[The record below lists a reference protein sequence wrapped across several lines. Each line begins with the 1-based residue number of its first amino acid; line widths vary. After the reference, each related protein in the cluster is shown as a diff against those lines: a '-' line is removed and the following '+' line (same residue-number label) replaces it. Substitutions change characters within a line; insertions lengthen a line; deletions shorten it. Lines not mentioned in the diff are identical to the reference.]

1 MGRIFFSYCW
11 AQEALVT
18 EVANSLGRDFVT
30 QDKYNFEEGNKLET
44 EMKSKIESSDM
55 FVLFLSKDSISS
67 PNVQLELD
75 FVLRLVVSDK
85 ILFCPILI
93 DDNFDISSDLKDY
106 EWIKKYLLTFTTN
119 VPRIKRTIKQKIR
132 CLWNNKFGTKTR
144 FFKGRLLDKKE
155 ITRDYFY
162 SVDGTRRAVI
172 VSGIPNIGRKS
183 LLIDTLLT
191 SIDTSLDSNYEP
203 ISISLNDT
211 DSIDIVIEQLG
222 EYSSLDNIN
231 SRLSQG
237 DYIKLLV
244 DILNSMQQEN
254 QRILVDDK
262 KCIVQSNG
270 RLVDW
275 FIDVIKHPDLVSYT
289 YFLIASEISIA
300 PDVVRKYMQIQ
311 TYRLNPLTKEDMHT
325 IFTSYA
331 KERNVS
337 CTSEDSKFFVESFNG
352 YPQLILN
359 VVDDIAK
366 SGLDLA
372 KKWLYNNLKIY
383 DSTNRELLDNLKED
397 SGLYNLVLTLSRFE
411 YLSYDVMCELLP
423 DIDITEKLEK
433 LYYWSLSENF
443 GGQYYRLNK
452 SLTDYINRNR
462 IPLNPDIKQRIVKLG
477 EESLKNLD
485 TNYLDLSEKLFI
497 IKEKIRKNP
506 GTVSLD
512 LLLPSFALKVIIELY
527 QKKDY
532 PNVLTL
538 ALRLLNDPNNAVY
551 DSVKRSVNYWLCLAA
566 ARDAK
571 SRSDSIKVF
580 NDHVDYF
587 YNINGNNATFFF
599 LKGFFERCKGNY
611 LSAKKW
617 YENSLKCHKDSE
629 IKKYQAKVH
638 HELALVYM
646 KLEDPRALDFAR
658 GNFESAKDNAY
669 HIETYFRCLVR
680 SKLPNVQI
688 LDDLLQRMRFSHDIY
703 KDVILETFEAEYD
716 YYIKNDYIKAVSS
729 LKQII
734 KNYPQTIQYPIDALK
749 HINKCENS
757 KGKKQIELDQ
767 FLKNNK
773 EIETDIYR
781 FDD

>member
-1 MGRIFFSYCW
+1 MGKIFFSYSW
-11 AQEALVT
+11 AQETLVT
-18 EVANSLGRDFVT
+18 EVANSLGRDFVI
-30 QDKYNFEEGNKLET
+30 QDKYNFEEGNKLDD
-44 EMKSKIESSDM
+44 EMKNKIKSADM
-55 FVLFLSKDSISS
+55 FVLFLSKDSIMSR
-67 PNVQLELD
+67 NVQLELD
-75 FVLRLVVSDK
+75 YVLRLVASK
-85 ILFCPILI
+85 SIIFCPILI
-93 DDNFDISSDLKDY
+93 DDTFDISSDLKDY
-106 EWIKKYLLTFTTN
+106 EWIKEYLLTFTTN
-119 VPRIKRTIKQKIR
+119 VPRIKRVIKHKIR
-132 CLWNNKFGTKTR
+132 SLWCEKLGSKAR
-144 FFKGRLLDKKE
+144 FFKGRLLEKNE
-155 ITRDYFY
+155 ITRDYYY

-183 LLIDTLLT
+183 LLLDTLLT
-191 SIDTSLDSNYEP
+191 IDRSLDSFYEP

-254 QRILVDDK
+254 QKIIVDDK

-275 FIDVIKHPDLVSYT
+275 FVDVIKHPDLVSYT
-289 YFLIASEISIA
+289 YFFIASEISIA
-300 PDVVRKYMQIQ
+300 PDVIRNYMQIQ

-331 KERNVS
+331 KERKVS
-337 CTSEDSKFFVESFNG
+337 CTAEESKAFVESFNG
-352 YPQLILN
+352 YPKLILN

-366 SGLDLA
+366 SGLELA
-372 KKWLYNNLKIY
+372 KLWLKNNLKLY
-383 DSTNRELLDNLKED
+383 DSTNRELLDTLKKD

-433 LYYWSLSENF
+433 LYYWSLSEHF

-452 SLTDYINRNR
+452 SLTDYINRNQ
-462 IPLNPDIKQRIVKLG
+462 IPLDSSIEKRIVNLG

-485 TNYLDLSEKLFI
+485 TNYLDLSEKLFL
-497 IKEKIRKNP
+497 IKEKIRNNP
-506 GTVSLD
+506 GKVPLN

-532 PNVLTL
+532 PNVLIL

-551 DSVKRSVNYWLCLAA
+551 DSVKRTVHYWLCLAA

-571 SRSDSIKVF
+571 SCFDSKDVF
-580 NDHVDYF
+580 DNYVEYF
-587 YNINGNNATFFF
+587 HNANGNNATYFF
-599 LKGFFERCKGNY
+599 LMGFFARCNGNY
-611 LSAKKW
+611 VAAKKW
-617 YENSLKCHKDSE
+617 YEKSLNCHKDSE
-629 IKKYQAKVH
+629 LKRYQAKVH

-646 KLEDPRALDFAR
+646 KLDNPKALEFAR
-658 GNFESAKDNAY
+658 DNFESAKDNAY

-680 SKLPNVQI
+680 SKQPDVQI
-688 LDDLLQRMRFSHDIY
+688 LDDLLQRMRNSHDVL
-703 KDVILETFEAEYD
+703 KEVILETFEAEYD
-716 YYIKNDYIKAVSS
+716 YYINHDYQKAVSS
-729 LKQII
+729 LKQTIS
-734 KNYPQTIQYPIDALK
+734 NYPRTIQYPIDALK
-749 HINKCENS
+749 YINKNEIS
-757 KGKKQIELDQ
+757 KGTKQIELDSI
-767 FLKNNK
+767 LKNNK
-773 EIETDIYR
+773 GVTDIYR
-781 FDD
+781 FDE